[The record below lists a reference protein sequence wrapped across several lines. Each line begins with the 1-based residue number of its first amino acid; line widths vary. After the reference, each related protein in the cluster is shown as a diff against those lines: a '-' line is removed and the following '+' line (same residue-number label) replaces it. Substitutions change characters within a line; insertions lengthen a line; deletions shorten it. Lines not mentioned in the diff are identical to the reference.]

1 MGTWLNFVSSSFAGP
16 VCLAITVVGLVLS
29 GLAWRRRGA
38 KAGIRGVAWSL
49 LPAAAW
55 LTHSLAMLGRM
66 VSALVAFS
74 SSFVFSPKA
83 WIGIILVGV
92 SAALFLGSGGLPLLR
107 WRRHRRSEVRGRSA
121 RGGSETQVAAAKTR
135 PAVPAPQDDDMADVQ
150 EILRRRGIR

>member
-1 MGTWLNFVSSSFAGP
+1 VGTWLSFVTGSFAGP

-38 KAGIRGVAWSL
+38 KAGIRGAAWSV

-55 LTHSLAMLGRM
+55 LTNSLAMLGRM
-66 VSALVAFS
+66 VSALVSFA

-83 WIGIILVGV
+83 YVGIILVGV
-92 SAALFLGSGGLPLLR
+92 SAVLFLGSGGIPLLR
-107 WRRHRRSEVRGRSA
+107 WRRRRRNEVHGRSA
-121 RGGSETQVAAAKTR
+121 RGGADTQVAAHKDR
-135 PAVPAPQDDDMADVQ
+135 PAVEAPQEDDLADVR